1 MSVYQKPRQCKSEF
15 LLSKHLQSQ
24 WGAKTFSEQRQPMV
38 KCQRVWPMKEQEKL
52 SMLPMFEPG
61 SLGTVVPFI
70 KMEGWKERTV
80 LKADIPIVKYHSL
93 CKLLF
98 GYANEQGCRS
108 DV

>member
-1 MSVYQKPRQCKSEF
+1 
-15 LLSKHLQSQ
+15 
-24 WGAKTFSEQRQPMV
+24 MV

-70 KMEGWKERTV
+70 KMESWKERTV